1 MKKLYEIYLLEKH
14 VKKESWQAFI
24 NEINKYSHGFACFK
38 LFVLLDNRS
47 IRYFIETSLNLP
59 VCINRLK
66 EFVFKRADYFKLKN
80 IKVNRIFFAKS
91 NQNILD
97 IHDYFFAKEKGSI
110 LAFSLTFK
118 GIFRVGSLYVYH
130 KSQYLRYFIYTLDFL
145 SFFSIDFQ
153 INRRLSYKNGTK
165 YLDMNKI
172 IPYLRT
178 KTLSSL
184 LFVDTTFYLQFQS
197 YLNLEDYDFAKH
209 SLILGSSGSG
219 KSKFTASFIK
229 TIAENE
235 EFRTK
240 YKIVVIDPHA
250 SLEEDIGGIFDTKVV
265 DFKTVSDSISLFDN
279 TSSDITST
287 IELFLD
293 LFKSLIADQYNTKL
307 ERMLR
312 YTTCLL
318 LYAHSFDFTHLR
330 KVLLELE
337 YRNTLLKKLE
347 DDLPES
353 VVNFFLTDFNDLKA
367 KSYMESISPILSFI
381 DEVNLLP
388 VFNAKGDFK
397 NLKDMMENHFLTL
410 FSLDVTKLGM
420 KMTKTLS
427 LLVMQQLL
435 TFIQTYPDYSILFII
450 DEIAVVEDPILSRY
464 LSESRK
470 YHLSLILIGQY
481 LSQIDE
487 KIRKSIFANVINYYI
502 FRVSQMDSLLL
513 NDNLNMKLLYD
524 DTKEKRVK
532 LLSELNNRELVVR
545 LSIKDTLYPAFK
557 CRSMP
562 FLSIPRKKEFFQDE
576 RKIKQLENSKKK
588 LTFLIDQDIKLRDIL
603 IKNSTSRKDLV
614 NDE

>member
-1 MKKLYEIYLLEKH
+1 M
-14 VKKESWQAFI
+14 
-24 NEINKYSHGFACFK
+24 
-38 LFVLLDNRS
+38 
-47 IRYFIETSLNLP
+47 
-59 VCINRLK
+59 
-66 EFVFKRADYFKLKN
+66 
-80 IKVNRIFFAKS
+80 
-91 NQNILD
+91 
-97 IHDYFFAKEKGSI
+97 
-110 LAFSLTFK
+110 
-118 GIFRVGSLYVYH
+118 
-130 KSQYLRYFIYTLDFL
+130 
-145 SFFSIDFQ
+145 
-153 INRRLSYKNGTK
+153 
-165 YLDMNKI
+165 
-172 IPYLRT
+172 
-178 KTLSSL
+178 
-184 LFVDTTFYLQFQS
+184 
-197 YLNLEDYDFAKH
+197 
-209 SLILGSSGSG
+209 
-219 KSKFTASFIK
+219 
-229 TIAENE
+229 
-235 EFRTK
+235 
-240 YKIVVIDPHA
+240 
-250 SLEEDIGGIFDTKVV
+250 
-265 DFKTVSDSISLFDN
+265 FDN
-279 TSSDITST
+279 TSSDITSK
-287 IELFLD
+287 IELLLD

-420 KMTKTLS
+420 KITKTLS
-427 LLVMQQLL
+427 LLVMQQLF

-524 DTKEKRVK
+524 DTKENRVK

-557 CRSMP
+557 CRSMS

-614 NDE
+614 DDE

>member
-1 MKKLYEIYLLEKH
+1 
-14 VKKESWQAFI
+14 
-24 NEINKYSHGFACFK
+24 
-38 LFVLLDNRS
+38 
-47 IRYFIETSLNLP
+47 
-59 VCINRLK
+59 
-66 EFVFKRADYFKLKN
+66 
-80 IKVNRIFFAKS
+80 
-91 NQNILD
+91 
-97 IHDYFFAKEKGSI
+97 
-110 LAFSLTFK
+110 
-118 GIFRVGSLYVYH
+118 
-130 KSQYLRYFIYTLDFL
+130 
-145 SFFSIDFQ
+145 
-153 INRRLSYKNGTK
+153 
-165 YLDMNKI
+165 
-172 IPYLRT
+172 
-178 KTLSSL
+178 
-184 LFVDTTFYLQFQS
+184 
-197 YLNLEDYDFAKH
+197 
-209 SLILGSSGSG
+209 
-219 KSKFTASFIK
+219 
-229 TIAENE
+229 
-235 EFRTK
+235 
-240 YKIVVIDPHA
+240 
-250 SLEEDIGGIFDTKVV
+250 
-265 DFKTVSDSISLFDN
+265 
-279 TSSDITST
+279 
-287 IELFLD
+287 
-293 LFKSLIADQYNTKL
+293 
-307 ERMLR
+307 
-312 YTTCLL
+312 
-318 LYAHSFDFTHLR
+318 
-330 KVLLELE
+330 
-337 YRNTLLKKLE
+337 
-347 DDLPES
+347 
-353 VVNFFLTDFNDLKA
+353 
-367 KSYMESISPILSFI
+367 MESISPILSFI